1 MMPKV
6 VHSFHEPE
14 DAVDVENGTV
24 DTAVDVVTKEDH
36 GEEALHLSESDGNK
50 GSRMLLYFT
59 TFSRFAVAS
68 FLTSAGCHVIPA
80 VYLDTPTQDF
90 KYASIFFILA
100 TGLLIVNAM
109 IDFFQARGVVAR
121 TNAFL
126 HILAP
131 AVLEA
136 GSISLYP
143 GINKSG
149 QPLAQYFFLVGT
161 TIVCVAV
168 FGDIGRLLHRG
179 SAVSIASIV
188 SQFSVIVGAVN
199 FNYGTA
205 FLMPEYLTSDPAI
218 AKGGRFFVAGGVCFF
233 VNAFATLRDKF
244 F

>member
-14 DAVDVENGTV
+14 QAVDVENGTV
-24 DTAVDVVTKEDH
+24 DTAVDVVTKDGH
-36 GEEALHLSESDGNK
+36 GTETLRDNESDGNK
-50 GSRMLLYFT
+50 GTRMLLYYT
-59 TFSRFAVAS
+59 TVSRFAIAS

-100 TGLLIVNAM
+100 TGLLIVNGM
-109 IDFFQARGVVAR
+109 IDFFRTRGFVAR
-121 TNAFL
+121 TNSFL

-149 QPLAQYFFLVGT
+149 QPLAQYFFLAGT
-161 TIVCVAV
+161 LVVCVAV
-168 FGDIGRLLHRG
+168 FWV
-179 SAVSIASIV
+179 SAEL
-188 SQFSVIVGAVN
+188 FS
-199 FNYGTA
+199 
-205 FLMPEYLTSDPAI
+205 S
-218 AKGGRFFVAGGVCFF
+218 
-233 VNAFATLRDKF
+233 TLNPRKLIHTHLDCRNI
-244 F
+244 